1 MKSIKK
7 LAQSGFSH
15 IELLII
21 LVVVAALVGVG
32 VLVYKNN
39 STSHAGGS
47 NYHYLTTVTRSDG
60 VIAALFGCYQPP
72 TTTVAS
78 SAVSSAAS
86 SSNAKAYQHIN
97 ILVYLYSPRKGGN
110 LPYLDQNFELRLTD
124 YYQTAGTSLFNGSAG
139 VKTANLTLTD
149 VNNVTASKA
158 FAQVTLTSQD
168 KSVTNFRFPYKQV
181 SFYCSTPDPA
191 SSAIVSSPASSPASY
206 VASSTVSAPVSVY
219 VTQQ

>member
-1 MKSIKK
+1 MKNIKK

-39 STSHAGGS
+39 PTSHAGGS

-72 TTTVAS
+72 TATVAS

-97 ILVYLYSPRKGGN
+97 ILVYLYPPRKGGN
-110 LPYLDQNFELRLTD
+110 LPYLDQNFKLSLTD
-124 YYQTAGTSLFNGSAG
+124 YYQTAGTSLFNGKNG

-149 VNNVTASKA
+149 VNNTPASKA

-191 SSAIVSSPASSPASY
+191 SSAIVSSPASSPVSY
-206 VASSTVSAPVSVY
+206 VASSTVSAPVSVF